1 MRNALKAGTRARRW
15 MGLVAVTALTVQGL
29 GGLGAC
35 SSTDPGAADGGSPD
49 ATTADGTTLDAT
61 RPDTG
66 NPETSVPDTSVPDTA
81 VPDAALPDTAVP
93 DAALPDTSVPD
104 TSVPD
109 TAVPDAALPPMTL
122 TSATLTDGGRFPAA
136 HTCSGVNRSPA
147 LTWTAG
153 PAGTLSY
160 AIVMKDLTVPNIHWT
175 LYDIPASTLSVG
187 ASVPV
192 GYTPGAPAPAGSK
205 QAGVT
210 FSPGTL
216 GYLGPCPPSGDH
228 TYVFTVHAISNAT
241 LAGVAMSD
249 TPEAIEAQ
257 ILAQQVAG
265 GSATL
270 SSNYRKP

>member
-1 MRNALKAGTRARRW
+1 MGNALQVATRARRQRW
-15 MGLVAVTALTVQGL
+15 AGCLAATVWAASSL

-35 SSTDPGAADGGSPD
+35 STTDPGTGDASTPD
-49 ATTADGTTLDAT
+49 ATASDAAKLPEASVDGAKPPEDAAA
-61 RPDTG
+61 PDA
-66 NPETSVPDTSVPDTA
+66 A
-81 VPDAALPDTAVP
+81 VPDAA
-93 DAALPDTSVPD
+93 DA
-104 TSVPD
+104 
-109 TAVPDAALPPMTL
+109 AVPDAALPPMTL

-153 PAGTLSY
+153 PVGTRSY

-175 LYDIPASTLSVG
+175 LYDIPAATLSVG

-210 FSPGTL
+210 FSPSTL

-228 TYVFTVHAISNAT
+228 TYIFTVHALSGTT
-241 LAGVAMSD
+241 LAGVSMAD
-249 TPEAIEAQ
+249 TPEAIEVQ

-265 GSATL
+265 GAATL
-270 SSNYRKP
+270 TSNYMKP

>member
-66 NPETSVPDTSVPDTA
+66 NPE
-81 VPDAALPDTAVP
+81 
-93 DAALPDTSVPD
+93 TSVPD